1 MRNSKITTRIP
12 RRENYA
18 PQTLLTIPLEIA
30 NKLRDKGVEFLAV
43 IYNEETG
50 VVECHPRSKMYE

>member
-1 MRNSKITTRIP
+1 MRNSKITQHEP
-12 RRENYA
+12 RKEGYT
-18 PQTLLTIPLEIA
+18 PQALMTIPLEIA

-50 VVECHPRSKMYE
+50 IVECHPRSKMYE